1 MPSTSRRHGREIAL
15 QALYGAEVGKRPAS
29 DMLGELLA
37 RDESSEGRAFVRDL
51 VLGTLDNEAE
61 SDTLIAPR
69 LEGWTLDRLPTID
82 RIILRM
88 SVFELRHRK
97 ETDPAVVINEA
108 VELAKKFSTED
119 SGRYV
124 NGVLARILETVAS
137 VPQRERGTAS
147 VPEPQRG
154 TDR

>member
-1 MPSTSRRHGREIAL
+1 MPSSSRRHGRELAL
-15 QALYGAEVGKRPAS
+15 QALYGAEIGKRAP
-29 DMLGELLA
+29 DEMLTELLA
-37 RDESSEGRAFVRDL
+37 RDASSEGRAFVRDL
-51 VLGTLDNEAE
+51 VLGTIENATE
-61 SDTLIAPR
+61 SDAVIAPL

-88 SVFELRHRK
+88 SAFELNHRK

-124 NGVLARILETVAS
+124 NGVLARVLTRAS
-137 VPQRERGTAS
+137 A
-147 VPEPQRG
+147 
-154 TDR
+154 